1 MSYKALKLKYNHSK
15 LQFSFRHRWIPMD
28 TDDGWVS
35 ELNRDTIQFTY
46 RAAGAA
52 CRPGV
57 SIPHSRARNYL
68 CLSAFNLRPS
78 V

>member
-1 MSYKALKLKYNHSK
+1 MSYKARKLKDNHSK

-28 TDDGWVS
+28 TDDGLVS

-46 RAAGAA
+46 RATGAA
-52 CRPGV
+52 CRPDV
-57 SIPHSRARNYL
+57 RISRSGACNYL

>member
-1 MSYKALKLKYNHSK
+1 
-15 LQFSFRHRWIPMD
+15 MD

-35 ELNRDTIQFTY
+35 ELNWDTIQFTY

-57 SIPHSRARNYL
+57 SISRSGACNYL

>member
-1 MSYKALKLKYNHSK
+1 MSYKVSKLKNNHSK
-15 LQFSFRHRWIPMD
+15 LQLSFRHRWILMD

-57 SIPHSRARNYL
+57 RISHSGACNYL
-68 CLSAFNLRPS
+68 FLSAFNLRPS